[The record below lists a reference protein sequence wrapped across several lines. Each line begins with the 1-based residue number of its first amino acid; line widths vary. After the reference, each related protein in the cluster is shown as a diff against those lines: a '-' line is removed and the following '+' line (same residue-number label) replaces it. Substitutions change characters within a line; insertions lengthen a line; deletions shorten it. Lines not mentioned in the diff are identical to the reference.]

1 MATAQ
6 FTPVARQSVSDT
18 VFAQLRDAVLGGGYA
33 PGDQLPPERELAVS
47 FAVNRHAVREAVKR
61 LQEAG
66 FVQVVHGGGT
76 RVLDVRRTAGLD
88 LLGHLARSGDEGLER
103 LVRDGLEM
111 RRCIGVDAARRA
123 AERADAG
130 TRRAIQTAA
139 TRYAD
144 PADATADRDF
154 WALVVDASDN
164 LAFRLAL
171 NSLVESID
179 AQPDLMDALL
189 ADDRGDVQPHA
200 DLAEAIA
207 AGDADRAA
215 ACADALLSQAL
226 TIHQEIQQ
234 RPASRRRR
242 RPGRSA

>member
-1 MATAQ
+1 MAPTQ

-18 VFAQLRDAVLGGGYA
+18 VFVQLRDAVLGGGYQ
-33 PGDQLPPERELAVS
+33 PGDQLPPERELALA

-88 LLGHLARSGDEGLER
+88 LLGHLARAQDGALER

-123 AERADAG
+123 AERADEAK
-130 TRRAIQTAA
+130 RRAIVAA
-139 TRYAD
+139 AERYRD
-144 PADATADRDF
+144 PADVHADRDF

-179 AQPDLMDALL
+179 AQSELMDVLL
-189 ADDRGDVQPHA
+189 ADDRRDVRSHA
-200 DLAEAIA
+200 ELAQAIA
-207 AGDADRAA
+207 DQDSDRAA
-215 ACADALLSQAL
+215 ACADVLLSQAL
-226 TIHQEIQQ
+226 TIHQAQA
-234 RPASRRRR
+234 RGRRR

>member
-1 MATAQ
+1 MASTQ

-18 VFAQLRDAVLGGGYA
+18 VLVQLREAILGGGYQ
-33 PGDQLPPERELAVS
+33 PGDQLPPERELAQA

-88 LLGHLARSGDEGLER
+88 LLGHLARMPDGALER

-111 RRCIGVDAARRA
+111 RRCIGVDAARRG
-123 AERADAG
+123 AERADV
-130 TRRAIQTAA
+130 A
-139 TRYAD
+139 TRQAILVAAERYGD
-144 PADATADRDF
+144 PSDVHADRDF

-179 AQPDLMDALL
+179 AQSELMDVLL
-189 ADDRGDVQPHA
+189 ADDRGDVLPHL
-200 DLAEAIA
+200 DLAQAIA
-207 AGDADRAA
+207 DQDGERAA

-226 TIHQEIQQ
+226 TIHQA
-234 RPASRRRR
+234 RAGGRRR

>member
-1 MATAQ
+1 MPPVD

-18 VFAQLRDAVLGGGYA
+18 VFVQLRDAILGDGYA
-33 PGDQLPPERELAVS
+33 AGDQLPPERELAQA

-88 LLGHLARSGDEGLER
+88 LLGHLARAQDGAVDR

-111 RRCIGVDAARRA
+111 RRCLGVDAARRA
-123 AERADAG
+123 AERADDGQRAAILAAAG
-130 TRRAIQTAA
+130 
-139 TRYAD
+139 RYAD
-144 PADATADRDF
+144 LDDEHADRDF

-179 AQPDLMDALL
+179 AQPELMDHLL
-189 ADDRGDVQPHA
+189 AADRGDDVPHA
-200 DLAEAIA
+200 DLAQAIA
-207 AGDADRAA
+207 DGDPHRAA
-215 ACADALLSQAL
+215 EVADAVLAQAL
-226 TIHQEIQQ
+226 Q
-234 RPASRRRR
+234 RHTTEQRRRDR

>member
-1 MATAQ
+1 MAPTQ

-18 VFAQLRDAVLGGGYA
+18 VFVQLRDAILGDGYQ
-33 PGDQLPPERELAVS
+33 PGDQLPPERELALA

-88 LLGHLARSGDEGLER
+88 LLGHLARAQDGALER

-123 AERADAG
+123 AERADDVK
-130 TRRAIQTAA
+130 RRAIVVAA
-139 TRYAD
+139 ERYRD
-144 PADATADRDF
+144 PDDVHADRDF

-179 AQPDLMDALL
+179 AQPELMDVLL
-189 ADDRGDVQPHA
+189 ADDRRDVRSHA
-200 DLAEAIA
+200 ELAEAIA
-207 AGDADRAA
+207 DQDVDRAA

-226 TIHQEIQQ
+226 TIHQAQA
-234 RPASRRRR
+234 RGRR

>member
-1 MATAQ
+1 MASVD

-18 VFAQLRDAVLGGGYA
+18 VLAQLRDAILGGSYQ
-33 PGDQLPPERELAVS
+33 PGDQLPPERELAQA

-88 LLGHLARSGDEGLER
+88 LLGHLARAQDGGFDQ

-111 RRCIGVDAARRA
+111 RRCIGVEAARLAAKRADTAQRRAIVAA
-123 AERADAG
+123 AERYG
-130 TRRAIQTAA
+130 
-139 TRYAD
+139 D
-144 PADATADRDF
+144 PTDESADRDF

-179 AQPDLMDALL
+179 AQPDLMDVLL
-189 ADDRGDVQPHA
+189 AADRRDESSHA
-200 DLAEAIA
+200 DLAAAIA
-207 AGDADRAA
+207 SRDPERAA
-215 ACADALLSQAL
+215 ACADAVLSQAL
-226 TIHQEIQQ
+226 AVHETEQ
-234 RPASRRRR
+234 RRRR
-242 RPGRSA
+242 RRGSRSA

>member
-1 MATAQ
+1 MVPVD
-6 FTPVARQSVSDT
+6 FSPVARQSVSDI
-18 VFAQLRDAVLGGGYA
+18 VFAQLRDAILGDGYA
-33 PGDQLPPERELAVS
+33 PGNSLPPERELARA

-88 LLGHLARSGDEGLER
+88 LLGHLARAQDGPVDR

-130 TRRAIQTAA
+130 ARAAILAGA
-139 TRYAD
+139 ERYAD
-144 PADATADRDF
+144 PTDEHADRDF

-179 AQPDLMDALL
+179 AQPELMDRLL
-189 ADDRGDVQPHA
+189 EDDRADVVPHA
-200 DLAEAIA
+200 DIARAIA
-207 AGDADRAA
+207 DGDANRAA
-215 ACADALLSQAL
+215 AAADAVLSQAIERHTL
-226 TIHQEIQQ
+226 EQ
-234 RPASRRRR
+234 RRRAR
-242 RPGRSA
+242 RRGRSA

>member
-1 MATAQ
+1 MPSVD

-18 VFAQLRDAVLGGGYA
+18 VFAQLRDAILGGSYQ
-33 PGDQLPPERELAVS
+33 PGDQLAPERELAQA

-88 LLGHLARSGDEGLER
+88 LLGHLARAQDGGFDQ

-111 RRCIGVDAARRA
+111 RRCIGVEAARLA
-123 AERADAG
+123 AKRADAKQ
-130 TRRAIQTAA
+130 RRAIVAA
-139 TRYAD
+139 AARYTD
-144 PADATADRDF
+144 PADEHADRDF

-179 AQPDLMDALL
+179 SQPDLMDVLL
-189 ADDRGDVQPHA
+189 AADRRDDSSHA
-200 DLAEAIA
+200 DLAAAIA
-207 AGDADRAA
+207 GRDPERAA
-215 ACADALLSQAL
+215 VCADAVLSQAL
-226 TIHQEIQQ
+226 AVHDTEL
-234 RPASRRRR
+234 RRRR
-242 RPGRSA
+242 RRGSRSA